1 MLIVPQIVA
10 LVRGLSVALEGIF
23 VRNVGPK
30 RLPDSGGTCLQ
41 LREMV
46 CTIIQPE
53 AIHVSKNNSGKVRT
67 NFEKDGHM
75 KQLSYKYFL
84 LALIFVLAC
93 AGAIAQEN
101 AELTGTVKDPS
112 GAVIPDATVTLTNTA
127 TGEVRSGRSNG
138 TGIFDFPGLEHGTY
152 TLSAEAPSF
161 NKYVKTGIVIN
172 VASTVQENAVLIVG
186 AGNQTVTVQADAL
199 HLQTETNEVSN
210 LITGEQMTQLAT
222 NGRNMVSL
230 ATLGT
235 GVSNMLSAFNGVTA
249 QGSGFSLSF
258 NGMRPDHNVWL
269 IDGGEA
275 YDRGSGGKFDLMPSP
290 DVLAEFQTLSS
301 NYSPDY
307 GIGSGGTVTT
317 VLKSGTRQFH
327 GGLWE
332 FNRNDDFDAIPYFSK
347 QSGTPP
353 PELRL
358 NIFGGDIGGPVFIP
372 KIYPKDRSR
381 TFFFESE
388 EWRRFIAGVN
398 PTATETVPSADFPTA
413 GSALNYMPWNE
424 QASLAPGVCNAGQT
438 WPCVPITTDPAKL
451 ALYSA
456 DGLTPGNS
464 FPTGAG
470 GGIAIP
476 ANLLD
481 TNAVLFMGTGAI
493 PHQTNSSATD
503 PQVIGAPKQPTFVRE
518 DVVRIDHDISSR
530 FHLMGHWVH
539 DEMSQTIIPS
549 EWSGSS
555 YDTVGTVFGNPSWA
569 SVIKLTQ
576 TLSPSLLNET
586 ALNVNGNTINWTP
599 TGTYT
604 QPAGWAAAPFTGF
617 AGINELPQVGF
628 SGVLSTTWTE
638 NYDPWRNAFLD
649 YQLRDDVSWNRGKH
663 GFKFGFSYMRVD
675 KNQQQQNL
683 VQGQYSFGS
692 DWSGD
697 SYLNFLLG
705 FADSFTQLQA
715 LTTSHWL
722 NNTYSFYGMDNWH
735 VLPRLTMNLGVRYDA
750 LPHVYEKNNR
760 VANFVPAEF
769 SAGNAQVPNA
779 TTGSLDVN
787 GPGVQTIDG
796 GTFYTNGIEIAGQN
810 GLPRGLVNNDYET
823 VEPRLGMAYDF
834 FGTGK
839 TVLRAGGGL
848 FYERVQGNDIYGL
861 SSNPPFA
868 FSPTANG
875 VYFSNPNVSA
885 STGAQATQPLNPA
898 NLANLDTHYPNPGTA
913 QFSLGV
919 QQQLQPAIVA
929 VVQYVGSIGW
939 DQNDERNINTLPLG
953 DLTDRETV
961 SGHSGA
967 SNLYRQ
973 YAGYAGITQTESATN
988 SNYNSLQAG
997 LRIENKHGL
1006 TAQLSY
1012 TWSHEI
1018 DVVSGDEG
1026 STNFSGG
1033 SPFVSD
1039 PFNLKYDRA
1048 SGVLDR
1054 RHIFNVNYDYRLP
1067 FFSTG
1072 GSLLGRELL
1081 GGWELSGVTV
1091 AQAGSPM
1098 ETFYNGPDTLGLG
1111 GGTVNR
1117 PNLVGSAN
1125 GPKTQKEWFNTAA
1138 FAAPLAPWAGGTNEG
1153 FGTAGKDAV
1162 VGPGL
1167 FNWNMALFKSLAL
1180 TSHEGPRLEIRFESF
1195 NTFNHTEFNT
1205 LDTGLTDTQFGQA
1218 TNTYDPRVFQFG
1230 GKLLF

>member
-1 MLIVPQIVA
+1 MKPA
-10 LVRGLSVALEGIF
+10 TR
-23 VRNVGPK
+23 
-30 RLPDSGGTCLQ
+30 RL
-41 LREMV
+41 
-46 CTIIQPE
+46 
-53 AIHVSKNNSGKVRT
+53 
-67 NFEKDGHM
+67 
-75 KQLSYKYFL
+75 FL
-84 LALIFVLAC
+84 LPLLLMLAS
-93 AGAIAQEN
+93 AGAFAQEN
-101 AELTGTVKDPS
+101 AELTGRVKDAS
-112 GAVIPDATVTLTNTA
+112 GAVIPNATVTITNTA
-127 TGEVRSGRSNG
+127 TGEVRSSTSNG
-138 TGIFDFPGLEHGTY
+138 TGLFDFPGLEHGTY
-152 TLSAEAPSF
+152 TLKAEASGF
-161 NKYVKTGIVIN
+161 KTYEKNGIVMN
-172 VASTVQENAVLIVG
+172 VAATVQENAVLAIG
-186 AGNQTVTVQADAL
+186 TSSQTVTVEADAL
-199 HLQTETNEVSN
+199 HLQSETNEVSD
-210 LITGEQMTQLAT
+210 LITGQQMTQLAT
-222 NGRNMVSL
+222 DGRNMVSL

-235 GVSNMLSAFNGVTA
+235 GVSNNLAAFNGVTA
-249 QGSGFSLSF
+249 QASGFGLSF
-258 NGMRPDHNVWL
+258 NGMRPDHNDWL

-307 GIGSGGTVTT
+307 GISSGGTITV
-317 VLKSGTRQFH
+317 VLKSGTKQFH
-327 GGLWE
+327 GGAWE

-358 NIFGGDIGGPVFIP
+358 NIFGGEVGGPVFIP
-372 KIYPKDRSR
+372 KLYPKDRSK
-381 TFFFESE
+381 TFFFWSE
-388 EWRRFIAGVN
+388 EWRRFISGVN
-398 PTATETVPSADFPTA
+398 PTATATVPNADFPTA
-413 GSALNYMPWNE
+413 GSALNYVPWNE
-424 QASLAPGVCNAGQT
+424 PSSLAPGVCNAGQA
-438 WPCVPITTDPAKL
+438 WPCVPITQDPAKL
-451 ALYSA
+451 ALYQT

-464 FPTGAG
+464 FPTGTG
-470 GGIAIP
+470 GGINIP

-481 TNAVLFMGTGAI
+481 PNAVLFMGTGAI
-493 PHQTNSSATD
+493 PHQTNSSATN

-518 DVVRIDHDISSR
+518 DVVRADHDISPKL
-530 FHLMGHWVH
+530 HLMGHWIH
-539 DEMSQTIIPS
+539 DQMSQTIIPS

-555 YDTVGTVFGNPSWA
+555 YDTVGTVFTNPSWA

-576 TLSPSLLNET
+576 TLSSSLLNET

-599 TGTYT
+599 TGIYQ
-604 QPAGWAAAPFTGF
+604 QPAGWSAQPFTGF

-628 SGVLSTTWTE
+628 SGALNTTWTE

-649 YQLRDDVSWNRGKH
+649 YQLRDDLSWNKGRH
-663 GFKFGFSYMRVD
+663 GLKFGFSYMRVD

-683 VQGQYSFGS
+683 VQGQYAFGS

-705 FADSFTQLQA
+705 FADSFQQLQA

-735 VLPRLTMNLGVRYDA
+735 VLPRLTLNLGVRYDA

-760 VANFVPAEF
+760 VANFVPADF
-769 SAGNAQVPNA
+769 SATEAQVPNA
-779 TTGSLDVN
+779 STGSLNVN
-787 GPGVQTIDG
+787 GPGVQTVDG
-796 GTFYTNGIEIAGQN
+796 GTFYMNGIETAGQN
-810 GLPRGLVNNDYET
+810 GLPRGLVNNDFET
-823 VEPRLGMAYDF
+823 VEPRLGLAYDL

-868 FSPTANG
+868 FSPTADG

-885 STGAQATQPLNPA
+885 SSGAQAAQPLNPA
-898 NLANLDTHYPNPGTA
+898 NLANLSTHYPNPGTA
-913 QFSLGV
+913 QFSLGI

-939 DQNDERNINTLPLG
+939 DQNDERNINTLPLS

-961 SGHSGA
+961 SGQSSVA
-967 SNLYRQ
+967 NLYRI
-973 YAGYAGITQTESATN
+973 YSGYAGITQTESETN

-1006 TAQLSY
+1006 TSQLSY

-1018 DVVSGDEG
+1018 DIASGDEG

-1033 SPFVSD
+1033 SSFVSN
-1039 PFNLKYDRA
+1039 PFNLAYDRG

-1054 RHIFNVNYDYRLP
+1054 RHIFSINYDYKLP
-1067 FFSTG
+1067 FFQSG
-1072 GSLLGRELL
+1072 GSFVAHEIL

-1091 AQAGSPM
+1091 AQSGSPA
-1098 ETFYNGPDTLGLG
+1098 EVFWNGADTLGLG

-1117 PNLVGSAN
+1117 PNLVASAK
-1125 GPKTQKEWFNTAA
+1125 GPKTQSQWFNTAA
-1138 FAAPLAPWAGGTNEG
+1138 FAPPVAPWAGGTNQG

-1167 FNWNMALFKSLAL
+1167 FNWNMSLFKSIAL

-1195 NTFNHTEFNT
+1195 NTFNHTEFQNINT
-1205 LDTGLTDTQFGQA
+1205 SYGSTLFGQ
-1218 TNTYDPRVFQFG
+1218 TTTTYDPRVMQFG
-1230 GKLLF
+1230 GKFLF